1 MQWPHWIDGSAHE
14 PTGRGWLEV
23 FDPATGKPFAEVAR
37 GNAADVDVAIAA
49 AQRAFP
55 AWSALPNSERA
66 AWLEKLASALEA
78 RLDDFARAESR
89 HGGKPPPLARAR
101 RSVGAGKGGSG
112 SGGLGGRGIH

>member
-55 AWSALPNSERA
+55 AWSALPTSERA
-66 AWLEKLASALEA
+66 AWLEKLASALED
-78 RLDDFARAESR
+78 RKGVVS
-89 HGGKPPPLARAR
+89 GK
-101 RSVGAGKGGSG
+101 SVSVRVD
-112 SGGLGGRGIH
+112 LGGGRD